1 MISRLPRRVLIARS
15 LIALAASSG
24 CRSAVEASSCNI
36 ESLSLRP
43 DTASLIIGR
52 SSQLQVAMAPAGC
65 SGPVL
70 FWSSSDPTLASVT
83 QNGVVTALAP
93 GGPVTIAAS
102 ALGKSGTARITVIP
116 VPVAAVSVTS
126 PRGTLFAGQRL
137 QLTATVRDAA
147 GNVLSDREIVWH
159 SSDDRIATVSNTGLV
174 TGISAGGPV
183 TITATVEGR
192 SGQVSLFIVGRF
204 FVTGAD
210 P

>member
-1 MISRLPRRVLIARS
+1 M
-15 LIALAASSG
+15 ALGVSAG
-24 CRSAVEASSCNI
+24 CRSAVEADSCAI

-52 SSQLQVAMAPAGC
+52 SSQLQVSLVPAGC

-83 QNGVVTALAP
+83 QNGVVTAVAP

-102 ALGKSGTARITVIP
+102 ALGKSGTARITVIR
-116 VPVAAVSVTS
+116 VPVAAVSVAA

-137 QLTATVRDAA
+137 QLTATARDGA
-147 GNVLSDREIVWH
+147 GHVLSDRAIAWQ

-174 TGISAGGPV
+174 TAISSGGPV
-183 TITATVEGR
+183 TITATVEGE
-192 SGQVSLFIVGRF
+192 SGQVALFVLGRIF
-204 FVTGAD
+204 ITGT
-210 P
+210 